1 MTFSMSE
8 MHNPATKITLEE
20 EEEEEDAAVS
30 AKEAEEEKKKAKEL
44 QAKYVIRDLRKY
56 FETLRLFAG

>member
-1 MTFSMSE
+1 MSE

-44 QAKYVIRDLRKY
+44 QAKYVIKDLRKY

>member
-1 MTFSMSE
+1 MSE
-8 MHNPATKITLEE
+8 MHNPATKITLEEE

>member
-1 MTFSMSE
+1 MSE